1 MGNKLPDGWVLKR
14 FDEVCLKVTDGS
26 HFSPKTAEEG
36 YNYITVKDIDNNGN
50 IDFLHSKKISAD
62 DYISLV
68 KNDCQPQKGDV
79 LFSKDGTVGKVALI
93 DFERQF
99 VVLSSLAIIR
109 PNPSTVIPEYIK
121 YLLLSPSVFNGFVG
135 LKAGAAIKR
144 IVLKTIKNYQI
155 PIAPL
160 PEQRRIVA
168 KLDSLFER
176 IDKAIALVEENI
188 KNAQSLM
195 ASVLDEMIKPLFKS
209 EKVVKV
215 QDIGRVIRGSSPRPK
230 GDTRYYNGNIPR
242 LMVADVTRD
251 GMYVVPHIDFLTEA
265 GAKLSRP
272 LKKGSFTVQVS
283 GNPCTPAILDCD
295 ACIHD
300 GFAAIIDIDRNIVDT
315 PYLYF
320 VFEFFKKAK
329 EKEAQGAI
337 FKNLKTDH
345 IRAFDIPLPDIN
357 MQRAIRTSLM
367 NSQTQ
372 TKKLLELQSEKYRN
386 LKALKSSLLD
396 AAFNGEL

>member
-1 MGNKLPDGWVLKR
+1 MENNLPKGWELKTLV
-14 FDEVCLKVTDGS
+14 DVGVITTGITPPKNIKAYYEGGS
-26 HFSPKTAEEG
+26 IPFVKPPDLGRNEPVIKTSDNLTEEG
-36 YNYITVKDIDNNGN
+36 YRNAKTIPKNSIMVCCIGSLGKIGIAGRELATNQQINSISFDEKKVEFKYGYYYALTLERYMNYVANKAVVSIINK
-50 IDFLHSKKISAD
+50 SS
-62 DYISLV
+62 
-68 KNDCQPQKGDV
+68 
-79 LFSKDGTVGKVALI
+79 FSKFPFPL
-93 DFERQF
+93 
-99 VVLSSLAIIR
+99 
-109 PNPSTVIPEYIK
+109 P
-121 YLLLSPSVFNGFVG
+121 
-135 LKAGAAIKR
+135 
-144 IVLKTIKNYQI
+144 
-155 PIAPL
+155 PL
-160 PEQRRIVA
+160 PEQHRIVA

-176 IDKAIALVEENI
+176 IDKAIALVEQNI
-188 KNAQSLM
+188 THARNLM